1 MLHIICRGMCKH
13 VFSKRGGR
21 TVINRIEL
29 ADKIAE
35 IIKAAGGFDAFDAHI
50 CRSQKIRCMVYAVLL

>member
-21 TVINRIEL
+21 TVINRAEL
-29 ADKIAE
+29 TDEIAE
-35 IIKAAGGFDAFDAHI
+35 IIKAAGGFDVFNAQI
-50 CRSQKIRCMVYAVLL
+50 CSS